1 MGIWKI
7 HFGAR
12 TRQTTFHHLSS
23 HISLRYI
30 TAGVEY
36 CLFVPRSSR
45 TSIQI
50 GNRLHTFF
58 FDGLLPESG
67 IYNILTMKII
77 SGVLLAVICSAMM
90 SCGTLRPVSQNVDS
104 VESAAVP
111 AVDTLSV
118 SAPVH
123 EETFP
128 VERMEQPEPA
138 GPSTNVV
145 KPRPPMFGK

>member
-1 MGIWKI
+1 MILHIDESVLLLSLNGNLEI
-7 HFGAR
+7 HFGTR

-67 IYNILTMKII
+67 IYNISYDENCFRRFARGNLLRNDVMRII
-77 SGVLLAVICSAMM
+77 ASGIPKCGFGGICGGSGGGYLV
-90 SCGTLRPVSQNVDS
+90 CIC
-104 VESAAVP
+104 
-111 AVDTLSV
+111 
-118 SAPVH
+118 
-123 EETFP
+123 
-128 VERMEQPEPA
+128 A
-138 GPSTNVV
+138 GS
-145 KPRPPMFGK
+145 

>member
-1 MGIWKI
+1 
-7 HFGAR
+7 
-12 TRQTTFHHLSS
+12 
-23 HISLRYI
+23 
-30 TAGVEY
+30 
-36 CLFVPRSSR
+36 
-45 TSIQI
+45 
-50 GNRLHTFF
+50 
-58 FDGLLPESG
+58 
-67 IYNILTMKII
+67 MKIV

-90 SCGTLRPVSQNVDS
+90 SCGSLRPVSQNVDS

-128 VERMEQPEPA
+128 VERMEQPESA